1 MPIGRYPSM
10 NDLQRVTAMIRKF
23 RDERDWMQFHHP
35 KEMAAGI
42 AIEAAE
48 LMELFLWKT
57 EQEQTQIVEAKRE
70 QIEEELADIG
80 MFLFELSDNLNV
92 DLLAAI
98 EAKIEKNAEKYPV
111 EKSKGRSAKYTE
123 L

>member
-1 MPIGRYPSM
+1 M
-10 NDLQRVTAMIRKF
+10 NDLQRVIERIRQF

-57 EQEQTQIVEAKRE
+57 EEEQHEIVERKRE
-70 QIEEELADIG
+70 QIEDELADIG
-80 MFLFELSDNLNV
+80 MFLLELADNLGI
-92 DLLAAI
+92 DLLDAI
-98 EAKIEKNAEKYPV
+98 EAKIEKNAQKYPV
-111 EKSKGRSAKYTE
+111 AKSKGRSEKYSE